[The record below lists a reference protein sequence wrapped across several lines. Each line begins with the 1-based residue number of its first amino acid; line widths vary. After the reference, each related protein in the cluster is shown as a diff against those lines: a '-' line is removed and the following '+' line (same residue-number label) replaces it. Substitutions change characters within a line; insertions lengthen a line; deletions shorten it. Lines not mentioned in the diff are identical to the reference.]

1 MSTALLFN
9 AFPVQRSGARRGGRS
24 VAMSLLDEGWNVLL
38 YPEGTRSVDGSL
50 GQRVSELAAG
60 WILAR

>member
-1 MSTALLFN
+1 
-9 AFPVQRSGARRGGRS
+9 
-24 VAMSLLDEGWNVLL
+24 MSLLDEGWNVLL